1 MMRSRHGLQ
10 KTYTGSVLAVTSSS
24 KTLCTVNIT
33 SHHWVQGDCSPN
45 NVKFPDNSMTFPW
58 RFFALLHIRGF
69 TTMCYITCLLTF
81 LLTYSYHAGTSVI
94 VSGGGRSAT
103 VHDLK
108 PNSAKSRM
116 DANMQLTRNSFANMQ
131 LTINSFRPL
140 FSGKIF
146 SLTLRWLLVKSLIF
160 PWQLSSSPTFPGFP
174 DKWSPCEM

>member
-1 MMRSRHGLQ
+1 
-10 KTYTGSVLAVTSSS
+10 
-24 KTLCTVNIT
+24 
-33 SHHWVQGDCSPN
+33 
-45 NVKFPDNSMTFPW
+45 
-58 RFFALLHIRGF
+58 
-69 TTMCYITCLLTF
+69 MCYINRLFTYLLTF

-146 SLTLRWLLVKSLIF
+146 SLTLR
-160 PWQLSSSPTFPGFP
+160 
-174 DKWSPCEM
+174 